1 MRIILNSTA
10 KVVELVDGT
19 AGRVNARVW
28 EGTTD
33 DGVKVV
39 ALVCR
44 ITPTEDE
51 ADLAGFER
59 DLLTTVP
66 PLAALTVPHRL
77 LL

>member
-1 MRIILNSTA
+1 MRIVLNSTA
-10 KVVELVDGT
+10 KVVELVDG

-33 DGVKVV
+33 DGVGVI
-39 ALVCR
+39 ALICR

-66 PLAALTVPHRL
+66 PLAALAVPHRL